1 MAATQMET
9 PQIHEAAREWELDV
23 QGMTCASCVR
33 HVEKGLRSVP
43 GVQIANVNLASESAL
58 VHAAPGVR
66 GQDLVAAVRAR
77 GYDVVLGEARLRSL
91 EGFDSTTAQNLER
104 LLLAQPGVVEAHAN
118 PAANEVL
125 VRFLSKTSG
134 KELVQAMRQQG
145 FQLRAAE
152 TETTGQGAQTRA
164 ILARLIVSGALAAPL
179 LVAMIASAV
188 GQPIPWLMNGYLQ
201 LGLAS
206 VVQVYGGFPFYRGA
220 VQNLL
225 HGTANM
231 DVLVALG
238 TTVAFADSVAGL
250 FLRGASTYFEVSAV
264 LIAVILA
271 GRFLEA
277 RVKGRAASAIA
288 ALASLQA
295 KSALRY
301 LPDGQTEEVPLDVI
315 AVGDAVLVRPGERV
329 PVDGTVREG
338 QSEID
343 ESMLT
348 GESMPVAK
356 QPGDTVIGATVN
368 RSGRLVVEATRIGRD
383 TALSHVMHA
392 VSEAQGSKAPVQRM
406 ADSIA
411 NVFVPVVLGL
421 ALITFALWAVFGG
434 SLQTGLIA
442 AVAVLVIACPC
453 ALGLATPAA
462 IMVGT
467 GRGAESGILIR
478 SGEALETAHR
488 VDTVVFDKT
497 GTLTQGRPAIVEIV
511 APLLDREEVL
521 RIAAALEANSAH
533 PLATAISAAYE
544 GIVPE
549 VEGFRDLPG
558 RGVKGTVEGSAALLG
573 SPRLLEEQGVAL
585 GALADEIARMRAG
598 GATVVALS
606 VDAQATAAFAVR
618 DVLRPT
624 AQRAVAALKE
634 RGMRVVLLTGDSRE
648 TALAIAREAGIEE
661 VIAEVLPMGKA
672 KAIQGL
678 RAEGRRVAM
687 VGDGVNDAPALAE
700 AAVGIA
706 MGSGA
711 DVSREAAGIVLLSQD
726 LRAVPAAIEL
736 SRRTMRKIR
745 QNLFWALFYNAL
757 GIPLAGLGLLTPVI
771 AGTAMALSSVSVL
784 SNSLLLRMVRVRPE
798 NF

>member
-1 MAATQMET
+1 MSVTQME
-9 PQIHEAAREWELDV
+9 PPELGAVREWKIDV
-23 QGMTCASCVR
+23 SGMTCASCVR

-43 GVQIANVNLASESAL
+43 GVEVANVNLASESAL
-58 VHAAPGVR
+58 VQAAPGVR

-77 GYDVVLGEARLRSL
+77 GYDVVLGEARLASPD
-91 EGFDSTTAQNLER
+91 GFDSATAQQFER

-125 VRFLSKTSG
+125 VRFFAATSA
-134 KELVQAMRQQG
+134 KEIVQALRQEG
-145 FQLRAAE
+145 VRLTAVEASGAGRDAHARAL
-152 TETTGQGAQTRA
+152 TV
-164 ILARLIVSGALAAPL
+164 RLIVSAALAAPL
-179 LVAMIASAV
+179 LLAMIASAV
-188 GQPIPWLMNGYLQ
+188 GRPVPLLMQGGLQ
-201 LGLAS
+201 LALATI
-206 VVQVYGGFPFYRGA
+206 VQAYGGFPFYRGA

-238 TTVAFADSVAGL
+238 TSVAYVDSVAGL
-250 FLRGASTYFEVSAV
+250 LTGRPTYFEVSAV
-264 LIAVILA
+264 LIAVILV

-295 KSALRY
+295 KTALRQ
-301 LPDGQTEEVPLDVI
+301 LGDGRTEEVPLESV
-315 AVGDAVLVRPGERV
+315 AVGDLLLVRPGERV

-338 QSEID
+338 RSEVD
-343 ESMLT
+343 EAMLT
-348 GESMPVAK
+348 GESMPVQK

-368 RSGRLVVEATRIGRD
+368 RSGRLVVEATHIGRD
-383 TALSHVMHA
+383 TALAHVMRA
-392 VSEAQGSKAPVQRM
+392 VGEAQGSKAPVQRL

-421 ALITFALWAVFGG
+421 ALLTFALWAVFGDAQAG
-434 SLQTGLIA
+434 VIA
-442 AVAVLVIACPC
+442 GVAVLVIACPC

-467 GRGAESGILIR
+467 GRGAAAGILIR

-488 VDTVVFDKT
+488 IDTVVFDKT
-497 GTLTQGRPAIVEIV
+497 GTLTQGRPALVETV
-511 APLLDREEVL
+511 APRGGEQAL

-533 PLATAISAAYE
+533 PLATAIAAAASAA
-544 GIVPE
+544 PPP
-549 VEGFRDLPG
+549 VEGFRELAG
-558 RGVKGTVEGSAALLG
+558 RGVQGTVEGRRALLG

-585 GALADEIARMRAG
+585 GALEGEIARLRAQ
-598 GATVVALS
+598 GATVVALAL
-606 VDAQATAAFAVR
+606 DGEATAAFALR

-624 AQRAVAALKE
+624 AQSAVQALRA
-634 RGMRVVLLTGDSRE
+634 RGLRVVLLTGDSRE
-648 TALAIAREAGIEE
+648 TAEAIAKEAGIDE
-661 VIAEVLPMGKA
+661 VIAELLPVGKA
-672 KAIQGL
+672 KAIQQL

-711 DVSREAAGIVLLSQD
+711 DVSREAAGIVLLSRD
-726 LRAVPAAIEL
+726 LRAVVAALEL
-736 SRRTMRKIR
+736 SRATMRKIR

-757 GIPLAGLGLLTPVI
+757 GIPLAALGLLTPVI
-771 AGTAMALSSVSVL
+771 AGSAMALSSVSVL
-784 SNSLLLRMVRVRPE
+784 SNSLLLRRARVRPE
-798 NF
+798 QF